1 MPIPSRGLKHLRT
14 PLSGG
19 SGGAILP
26 EKAYQRLARIML
38 DRKRAMDRMADAID
52 VLQEIESEKAVLLK
66 GLELKGPEEGSPN
79 LQPQTQPGPR
89 RSCGGF
95 KIRY

>member
-1 MPIPSRGLKHLRT
+1 MPIPSRGLKHIRT
-14 PLSGG
+14 HGG
-19 SGGAILP
+19 GLGGAILP
-26 EKAYQRLARIML
+26 EKAYQRLARIEF
-38 DRKRAMDRMADAID
+38 DRKRAMERMTDAID
-52 VLQEIESEKAVLLK
+52 VLQGIEGEKAVLLK

-79 LQPQTQPGPR
+79 LQTQPQPGPR